1 MSITGPGSV
10 TAANITAVNNINT
23 QLDKLSA
30 ELGSGQVAQTYSDL
44 GSQAGL
50 TLSLNAQLS
59 ALTGYSNT
67 TTTVGTTLTLAQS
80 VLTQLGSS
88 SNAVEQSI
96 NQAASFTLDQ
106 NGKTQTQEAAAA
118 QLDQIL
124 SALNSQAGDN
134 YMFSGSAVNQPSV
147 ASASLILNGN
157 GTQAGLTQVIQQRL
171 QADEGSGTGRLT
183 VAVGGGGTDVTVSQ
197 DGSPFGFTLGSV
209 NSSLTNAVVTGPSGS
224 PPSISVN
231 LAGGDPNNNDTISF
245 NLTLPDGS
253 SQTITLTATS
263 NSPPGANQFTIDP
276 STSVTATNLQT
287 ALNTAITN
295 LVQTSMPAAS
305 AMAAANDFFQIPPQI
320 VSGAPATSMSLT
332 AGTTANTVFWY
343 TGENG
348 STPARQTAT
357 AQVGPTTTVDYGMRA
372 SEPAITNLVANV
384 AVLAATS
391 YSATDPNAQGNY
403 QALSQEVASN
413 LDGKSGTQSIDDI
426 EADLANAQTV
436 VSNATTLN
444 TQTQTNLQSMLQNI
458 DGVNQNQ
465 VGEQILTLQN
475 ALSATLSVT
484 ARLSQVSLVNFLTP
498 VSG

>member
-10 TAANITAVNNINT
+10 TAANVTAVNNINT

-30 ELGSGQVAQTYSDL
+30 ELGSGQAAQVYSDL

-80 VLTQLGSS
+80 VLTQLGNS

-96 NQAASFTLDQ
+96 NQAVSFTLDQ

-124 SALNSQAGDN
+124 SALNSRAGDN

-224 PPSISVN
+224 PPSVSVN
-231 LAGGDPNNNDTISF
+231 LGGGDPNNNDTISF
-245 NLTLPDGS
+245 DLKLPDGS
-253 SQTITLTATS
+253 SQTITLTATT

-305 AMAAANDFFQIPPQI
+305 ATAAANDFFQIPPQI
-320 VSGAPATSMSLT
+320 VSGTPATSMSLT

-348 STPARQTAT
+348 ATPALQTQT
-357 AQVGPTTTVDYGMRA
+357 AQVGPTTTVAYGMRA

-391 YSATDPNAQGNY
+391 YSATDPNAQGSY

-458 DGVNQNQ
+458 DGVNQTQ
-465 VGEQILTLQN
+465 VGEQILNLQN

-484 ARLSQVSLVNFLTP
+484 ARLSQISLVNFLSP